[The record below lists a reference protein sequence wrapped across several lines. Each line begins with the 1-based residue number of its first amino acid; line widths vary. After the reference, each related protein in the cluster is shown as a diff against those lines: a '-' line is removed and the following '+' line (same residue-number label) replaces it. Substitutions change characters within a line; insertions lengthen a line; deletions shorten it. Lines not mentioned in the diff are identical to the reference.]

1 MKTIRIFIGKF
12 GIGIGG
18 TSTMYLEGNYSPVLV
33 DIHTI
38 TFYDVQGCLD
48 FLVYD
53 FYDFYTNI

>member
-18 TSTMYLEGNYSPVLV
+18 TSTRYLEGNYSPVLV

-38 TFYDVQGCLD
+38 TFYDVQD
-48 FLVYD
+48 FFVYD